1 MAYSALS
8 ASQKAENI
16 RDLAAALPPRHVQS
30 LTAVAGGVLDTSF
43 GAPELAE
50 LENVIVRQ
58 GEIEQA
64 LKDLGS
70 LS

>member
-1 MAYSALS
+1 MAYSALG
-8 ASQKAENI
+8 AVEKEENI
-16 RDLAAALPPRHVQS
+16 RDLSAGLPPRHVQS
-30 LTAVAGGVLDTSF
+30 LTAVAGGTLDTSF

-50 LENVIVRQ
+50 LQNVITRQ

-64 LKDLGS
+64 LKDLGH